1 MNNQN
6 DPKETNSRRKL
17 IAGIGALS
25 LFPLAKLGFFN
36 KKKDIISCA
45 PEAGTKMI
53 KLLTQDGTL
62 VEVDMSKIKGSKQ
75 KISNEQLQSW
85 VKKEL

>member
-1 MNNQN
+1 MNSQS

-17 IAGIGALS
+17 IAGLGVLS

-36 KKKDIISCA
+36 KKKDVISCA
-45 PEAGTKMI
+45 PESSSQKI
-53 KLLTQDGTL
+53 KLLAQDGTL
-62 VEVDMSKIKGSKQ
+62 VEVDLSKIKNSKQ

>member
-1 MNNQN
+1 MNNQK
-6 DPKETNSRRKL
+6 DLKETNSRRKL

-36 KKKDIISCA
+36 KKKDVISCA
-45 PEAGTKMI
+45 PESGTQKI
-53 KLLTQDGTL
+53 KLLSQDGTL
-62 VEVDMSKIKGSKQ
+62 VEVDLSKIKSTKQ